1 MSNVAPDLREDTSI
15 RQAWSGTVQRW
26 AATALAVVFWGW
38 LTVRWVNDWFGGF
51 LVPRDTPLVPPDSIA
66 ALGAGV
72 PVVQGVFDGLAFAVQ
87 YLPSLSSGLWL
98 TIVVTLVS
106 LLLGLVV
113 AIPLSVARVYGRW
126 TSYASLLYT
135 ELIRGTPLLAQL
147 FVLYYGMD
155 LAGYVPTAARGVFP
169 NPAVWVAILGFI
181 INGAAYQA
189 EYIRAAIESVE
200 AGQLTAGRAV
210 GLSKLESIR
219 FIVLP
224 QALRYA
230 IPSWSNE
237 FVYLIKYSS
246 LAAFITVPELFN
258 RANAIASENFRY
270 TAVFTLTGLLY
281 LALVLSASRFMGWV
295 EDATAIPGVGRANE

>member
-1 MSNVAPDLREDTSI
+1 MSSVKPDLREDSLA
-15 RQAWSGTVQRW
+15 QAWSGTAQR
-26 AATALAVVFWGW
+26 AVATLLAVVFWGW
-38 LTVRWVNDWFGGF
+38 LTVRWVNDWFGGV
-51 LVPRDTPLVPPDSIA
+51 LVARNEPLVPPKA
-66 ALGAGV
+66 VTAVGAGL
-72 PVVQGVFDGLAFAVQ
+72 PVLDGVFESLAFAVQ
-87 YLPSLSSGLWL
+87 YLPQLSSGLWL
-98 TIVVTLVS
+98 SIVLTLVS
-106 LLLGLVV
+106 LAFGLVL

-126 TSYASLLYT
+126 SGYLSLFYT
-135 ELIRGTPLLAQL
+135 ELVRGTPLLAQL
-147 FVLYYGMD
+147 FVLYYGLD
-155 LAGYVPTAARGVFP
+155 LAGYVPSVARGLFP

-181 INGAAYQA
+181 LNGAAYQA

-258 RANAIASENFRY
+258 RANTIASENFRY
-270 TAVFTLTGLLY
+270 TAVFTLVGLLY
-281 LALVLSASRFMGWV
+281 LALVLSASRFMSWV
-295 EDATAIPGVGRANE
+295 ESTTAIPGVGHAGE